1 VADFHLIE
9 ALFQADL
16 VYPGWP
22 VVRSLP
28 SLKYNCHPNP
38 SFVSG
43 TEHVESNVI
52 GTSDDSLPENA
63 KELGRRIEKS
73 VW

>member
-1 VADFHLIE
+1 
-9 ALFQADL
+9 
-16 VYPGWP
+16 
-22 VVRSLP
+22 
-28 SLKYNCHPNP
+28 
-38 SFVSG
+38 
-43 TEHVESNVI
+43 VESNVI